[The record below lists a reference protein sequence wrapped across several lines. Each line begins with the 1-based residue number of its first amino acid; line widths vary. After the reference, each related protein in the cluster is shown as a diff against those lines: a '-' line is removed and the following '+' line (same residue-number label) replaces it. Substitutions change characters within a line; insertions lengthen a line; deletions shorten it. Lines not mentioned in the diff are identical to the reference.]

1 MTNTDTFIADIPH
14 LGPVEV
20 PGWATHY
27 AVDAVGACCV
37 YNEEPR
43 DSSYRWIGT
52 PWRTSVG
59 ASWSARVGQI
69 PHEVMRRPENNW
81 RCMMGRIERP
91 IRKGFYRDESGDLC
105 WVGATDAPGSHEIVG
120 KIRRAGGPWYAWSFP
135 PKAVR
140 EWEYLGPTMPED
152 E

>member
-27 AVDAVGACCV
+27 AVDANGTCFVYDFEPTDVGYVWAGKPV
-37 YNEEPR
+37 LR
-43 DSSYRWIGT
+43 IGE
-52 PWRTSVG
+52 V
-59 ASWSARVGQI
+59 AL
-69 PHEVMRRPENNW
+69 EVMRRPENNW
-81 RCMMGRIERP
+81 RCMMGKIERP

-120 KIRRAGGPWYAWSFP
+120 KIRRAGGPWYVLSFP